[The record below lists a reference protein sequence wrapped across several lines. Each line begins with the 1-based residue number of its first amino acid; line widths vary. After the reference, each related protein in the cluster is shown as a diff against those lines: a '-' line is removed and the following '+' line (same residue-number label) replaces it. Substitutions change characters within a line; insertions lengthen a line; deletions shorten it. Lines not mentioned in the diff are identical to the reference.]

1 MVSVQNVKDL
11 VTEAIT
17 AFKLQLDTERDTIAS
32 SNADMI
38 CAEITSQSSHLIGLL
53 ERTQTMVEQV
63 AANHQGQIDHVNK
76 ANIDQEAYTRRSRRS

>member
-32 SNADMI
+32 SNADI
-38 CAEITSQSSHLIGLL
+38 IRAEITSQSSHLTGLL

-76 ANIDQEAYTRRSRRS
+76 VNVDQ

>member
-1 MVSVQNVKDL
+1 MVSVHNFKDL

-17 AFKLQLDTERDTIAS
+17 AFKIQLDSERDKIAS

-38 CAEITSQSSHLIGLL
+38 RAETTSQSSLLTGLL
-53 ERTQTMVEQV
+53 EHTQTMVEQV

-76 ANIDQEAYTRRSRRS
+76 LNIDQEAYINKKH